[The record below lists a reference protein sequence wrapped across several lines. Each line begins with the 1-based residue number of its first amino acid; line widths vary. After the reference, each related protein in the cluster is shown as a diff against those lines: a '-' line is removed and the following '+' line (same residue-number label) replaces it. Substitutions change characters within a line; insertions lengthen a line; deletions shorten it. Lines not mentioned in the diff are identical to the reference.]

1 MRTFYLLAAVVSLII
16 FVLASYD
23 EKSSI
28 GELSASLVDAAVD
41 GSANILVNTVKNV
54 EQAELVDDV
63 ELQHQPQSM
72 RELQQQYDDYY
83 ALALEL
89 LHRARAGD
97 GESQFALA
105 NLLVFCQ
112 INSMVDNF
120 ELVDNVRKDI
130 DILLTQDISP
140 AEMAMLSTT
149 MSELEKCDG
158 FRNTDLKFF
167 DDNNYTNEQMAER
180 TGYWVKKAFENGVAD
195 AAAYLLSMHDAKVI
209 TLTSTEFTKVAAM
222 TKTQLAQ
229 PTFVTMMSLLQWS
242 SSEHFAK
249 VAWVLAQ
256 ENGFYKEYDGLV
268 FDGNVA
274 VINCIKA
281 SVFSSDQ
288 AAPDY
293 DCAENVARYGMW
305 VQPELIPEIEAEV
318 EEVKKA
324 WKKGD
329 YAAAGFEALMP
340 LLNDTHQP

>member
-1 MRTFYLLAAVVSLII
+1 MRFKYLFIYTIAVIAACLYLLNADRAEQPAILDTEIVSNIRHVSNDTKLVQRKQTLAVNDTATTPTI
-16 FVLASYD
+16 
-23 EKSSI
+23 
-28 GELSASLVDAAVD
+28 
-41 GSANILVNTVKNV
+41 
-54 EQAELVDDV
+54 
-63 ELQHQPQSM
+63 

-83 ALALEL
+83 TLALEL
-89 LHRARAGD
+89 LYLARAGN

-120 ELVDNVRKDI
+120 ELVDKVRKDI
-130 DILLTQDISP
+130 DILLTQDISS
-140 AEMAMLSTT
+140 AEMAMLGAT

-167 DDNNYTNEQMAER
+167 DDNNYANEQMAER
-180 TGYWVKKAFENGVAD
+180 TGYWVKKAFENGVED

-209 TLTSTEFTKVAAM
+209 ILTGTEFTKAAAM
-222 TKTQLAQ
+222 TKTQMAQ
-229 PTFVTMMSLLQWS
+229 PTFVTMMSLLPWS

-249 VAWVLAQ
+249 VAWALTQ
-256 ENGFYKEYDGLV
+256 ENGLYKEYDGLV

-274 VINCIKA
+274 VISCLKA
-281 SVFSSDQ
+281 RVFSVHQ
-288 AAPDY
+288 EAPDY

-305 VQPELIPEIEAEV
+305 VQPELIPEVEAEV
-318 EEVKKA
+318 ERVKIA

-340 LLNDTHQP
+340 LLEKAPPL